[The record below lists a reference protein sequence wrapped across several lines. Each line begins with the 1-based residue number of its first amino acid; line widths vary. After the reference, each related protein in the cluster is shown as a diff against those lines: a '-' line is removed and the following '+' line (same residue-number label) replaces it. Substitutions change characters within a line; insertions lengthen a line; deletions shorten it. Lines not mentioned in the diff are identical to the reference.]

1 MRQILILGLLLCFA
15 QIVHAKEDYGV
26 LRTLTVSGFGEVS
39 TVPDIVAIDITLRD
53 EEKTASK
60 ALREVTKASDQLI
73 AALRAA
79 GIAQKD
85 LVTRG
90 LDLNRYYKN
99 NSYSKADFMGFRA
112 EARLS
117 LTARNIGELGAML
130 DLLLDNGVDGI
141 GMLMFRSS
149 AAAKLQDEA
158 RQAAVAD
165 AKRKAELYA
174 ASSGVALG
182 DLLELREA
190 DTGGSMPLMRGAIA
204 MSADMVNPV
213 ATGNLTYSQNLIAVF
228 DIQPIQD

>member
-1 MRQILILGLLLCFA
+1 
-15 QIVHAKEDYGV
+15 
-26 LRTLTVSGFGEVS
+26 
-39 TVPDIVAIDITLRD
+39 
-53 EEKTASK
+53 
-60 ALREVTKASDQLI
+60 
-73 AALRAA
+73 
-79 GIAQKD
+79 
-85 LVTRG
+85 
-90 LDLNRYYKN
+90 
-99 NSYSKADFMGFRA
+99 MGFRA

-117 LTARNIGELGAML
+117 LTVRNIGELGAML
-130 DLLLDNGVDGI
+130 DLFLDNGVDGI

-149 AAAKLQDEA
+149 AGAKLQDEA